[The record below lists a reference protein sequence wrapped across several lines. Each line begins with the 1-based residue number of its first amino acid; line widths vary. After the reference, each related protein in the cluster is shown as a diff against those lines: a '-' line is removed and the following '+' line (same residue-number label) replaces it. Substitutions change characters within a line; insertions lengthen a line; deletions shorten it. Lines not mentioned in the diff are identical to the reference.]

1 MLPESILGE
10 TFLEKYI
17 DHSDAVTVIDEKR
30 TYVVRAP
37 AKHPIYE
44 NFRVKAFKALLT
56 STSSDEQLTA
66 LGELLYQGG
75 NSFDIAVI
83 EIFIGGNFRFDLPDI
98 HDSAIGNVTKI
109 FTALY
114 FCNFLVSKEPPH
126 RPILLDFGLTKRIS
140 SSMKHSLAKMFLATA
155 EGDHV
160 ALLSSFSE
168 MGLKLRLDFPEQAMD
183 FISVFFHQLP
193 QVKLLNMQN
202 LWESK
207 EQET

>member
-66 LGELLYQGG
+66 LGELLYQVYSNSDKTRHFPDETMSAAIGIILKGG

-83 EIFIGGNFRFDLPDI
+83 EIFIVR
-98 HDSAIGNVTKI
+98 
-109 FTALY
+109 
-114 FCNFLVSKEPPH
+114 
-126 RPILLDFGLTKRIS
+126 
-140 SSMKHSLAKMFLATA
+140 
-155 EGDHV
+155 
-160 ALLSSFSE
+160 
-168 MGLKLRLDFPEQAMD
+168 
-183 FISVFFHQLP
+183 
-193 QVKLLNMQN
+193 N
-202 LWESK
+202 L
-207 EQET
+207 QI